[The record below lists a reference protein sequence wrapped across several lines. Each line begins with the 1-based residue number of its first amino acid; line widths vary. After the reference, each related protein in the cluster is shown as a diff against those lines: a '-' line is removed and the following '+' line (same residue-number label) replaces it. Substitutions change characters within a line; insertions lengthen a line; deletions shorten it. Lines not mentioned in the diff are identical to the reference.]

1 MADKPYRSLVK
12 ALSYRL
18 TGTLATMTISFLV
31 TGRLMLAFSIGVIEL
46 ISKIGIYYVHERIWE
61 SLSFGRVRGPEDYD
75 I

>member
-12 ALSYRL
+12 AISYRL

-31 TGRLMLAFSIGVIEL
+31 TGRFMLAFSIGVIEL
-46 ISKIGIYYVHERIWE
+46 FTKIGIYYLHERIWD
-61 SLSFGRVRGPEDYD
+61 SLSFGRVAPRDDYE